1 MKITIVAV
9 DLRSPGWATE
19 AVSDYLGRFPRDG
32 KVALKTV
39 KAEPRR
45 GQPKEKLMAAEA
57 ERIRKSIPKGSLL
70 VTLDE
75 HGRDLT
81 TVEFAR
87 QLSAWERGGD
97 SVAFVIG
104 GTDGID
110 PDLKRESRMMIRL
123 SSMTLPHALAR
134 VMLSEQI
141 YRAWSVLNGHPYH
154 RA

>member
-1 MKITIVAV
+1 
-9 DLRSPGWATE
+9 
-19 AVSDYLGRFPRDG
+19 
-32 KVALKTV
+32 
-39 KAEPRR
+39 
-45 GQPKEKLMAAEA
+45 MAAEA

-97 SVAFVIG
+97 SVTFVIG